1 MEGVKEV
8 AQEII
13 EAPLAG
19 KIMRVHVKAG
29 DKVNEGDTVCTI
41 ESLKMENSILA
52 PVPGLIKAV
61 HVSPGQSIKAGEV
74 MVTMES

>member
-1 MEGVKEV
+1 M

-41 ESLKMENSILA
+41 ESLKMENAILTPISGVIQEVRIA
-52 PVPGLIKAV
+52 
-61 HVSPGQSIKAGEV
+61 PGQAIKAGEI
-74 MVTMES
+74 MVTLES

>member
-1 MEGVKEV
+1 M

-29 DKVNEGDTVCTI
+29 DTVNEGDTVCTI
-41 ESLKMENSILA
+41 ESLKMENAILA
-52 PVPGLIKAV
+52 PLSGLIKEIR
-61 HVSPGQSIKAGEV
+61 VSAGQAIKAGEV
-74 MVTMES
+74 MAVIEY

>member
-1 MEGVKEV
+1 M

-19 KIMRVHVKAG
+19 KIMHVHVKVG
-29 DKVNEGDTVCTI
+29 DRVNEGDTVCTL

-52 PVPGLIKAV
+52 PVSGLVKEIRIA
-61 HVSPGQSIKAGEV
+61 PGQAVKANDV
-74 MVTMES
+74 MAIIEY

>member
-1 MEGVKEV
+1 M

-29 DKVNEGDTVCTI
+29 DTVNEGDAVCTI
-41 ESLKMENSILA
+41 ESLKMENSVLA
-52 PVPGLIKAV
+52 PVSGLIKEV
-61 HVSPGQSIKAGEV
+61 RVSPSQSIKAGEV
-74 MVTMES
+74 MAVIEY

>member
-1 MEGVKEV
+1 M

-29 DKVNEGDTVCTI
+29 DRVNEGDAVCTI

-52 PVPGLIKAV
+52 PVSGLVKEAR
-61 HVSPGQSIKAGEV
+61 VSPGQSIKAGEV
-74 MVTMES
+74 MVIIEY

>member
-1 MEGVKEV
+1 M

-29 DKVNEGDTVCTI
+29 DRVNEGDAVCTI
-41 ESLKMENSILA
+41 ESLKMENSVLA
-52 PVPGLIKAV
+52 PVSGLIKEV
-61 HVSPGQSIKAGEV
+61 RVSPSQSIKAGEV
-74 MVTMES
+74 MAVIEY

>member
-1 MEGVKEV
+1 M

-19 KIMRVHVKAG
+19 KIVKVLVKAG
-29 DKVNEGDTVCTI
+29 DSVKEGDVVCTI

-52 PVPGLIKAV
+52 PVSGLIKEV
-61 HVSPGQSIKAGEV
+61 RISLSQSIKAGEI
-74 MVTMES
+74 MAIIEN

>member
-1 MEGVKEV
+1 M

-19 KIMRVHVKAG
+19 KIIHVHVKVG
-29 DKVNEGDTVCTI
+29 DRVNEGDTVCTI

-52 PVPGLIKAV
+52 PVSGLVKEIRIA
-61 HVSPGQSIKAGEV
+61 PGQAVKANDRLAVIEY
-74 MVTMES
+74 

>member
-1 MEGVKEV
+1 M
-8 AQEII
+8 AQEIV

-29 DKVNEGDTVCTI
+29 DKVNEGDVVCTI
-41 ESLKMENSILA
+41 ESLKMENAILA
-52 PVPGLIKAV
+52 PVSGTIKEVRIA
-61 HVSPGQSIKAGEV
+61 PGQAIKAGEV

>member
-1 MEGVKEV
+1 M

-29 DKVNEGDTVCTI
+29 DRVNEGDTVCTI

-52 PVPGLIKAV
+52 PVSGLIKEV
-61 HVSPGQSIKAGEV
+61 RVSPSQPIKAGEIMAV
-74 MVTMES
+74 IEY

>member
-1 MEGVKEV
+1 V
-8 AQEII
+8 AQEIV

-29 DKVNEGDTVCTI
+29 DKVNEGDVVCTI
-41 ESLKMENSILA
+41 ESLKMENAILA
-52 PVPGLIKAV
+52 PVSGTIKEVRIA
-61 HVSPGQSIKAGEV
+61 PGQAIKAGEV

>member
-1 MEGVKEV
+1 M

-29 DKVNEGDTVCTI
+29 DKVNESDVVCTI

-52 PVPGLIKAV
+52 PVSGLVKETR
-61 HVSPGQSIKAGEV
+61 VSPGQSIKAGEV
-74 MVTMES
+74 MAIIEY

>member
-1 MEGVKEV
+1 M

-19 KIMRVHVKAG
+19 KIVHVHVKVG
-29 DKVNEGDTVCTI
+29 DKVNEGDTICTI

-52 PVPGLIKAV
+52 PVSGLVKEIRVA
-61 HVSPGQSIKAGEV
+61 PGQAVKANDV
-74 MVTMES
+74 MAIIEY